1 MRPRFMVS
9 AIDVH
14 AEGEPG
20 RVLLSSA
27 LRVQGR
33 SMAERLEYCRANL
46 DWLRRLML
54 QEPRGYP
61 AMCCSLVLPPTTA
74 AADAGLIVMEQSGF
88 NPMSGSN
95 TMCVVTALLE
105 TGALP
110 ATEPVTRLVLETAVG
125 LIEVEA
131 EVRSTKVE
139 RVTLR
144 NVPAFVVH
152 EKRVLK
158 VPELGR
164 VTVDVAFGGQFFVLA
179 SAAEAGVEL
188 TSSNARAIV
197 RAGAIIKRIAQEE
210 LAVRHPDNPAINSI
224 TLTMLHAPADAP
236 GVGGRNAVICTT
248 GAVDP
253 GRPESWTGAL
263 DRSPCGTGTSAR
275 MAVLES
281 EGRLRIGEKFV
292 HEGILG
298 THFTGTLIA
307 ETHVGKLRAV
317 VPTISGRAWVTGM
330 STYVLDEGDPFP
342 QGYALGD
349 IWADA
354 SESVARRPSVEVLA

>member
-1 MRPRFMVS
+1 MRPRFVVS
-9 AIDVH
+9 AVDVH

-74 AADAGLIVMEQSGF
+74 AANAGLIVMEQSGF

-95 TMCVVTALLE
+95 TMCAVTAMLE

-110 ATEPVTRLVLETAVG
+110 ATEPVTKLVLETAVG

-131 EVRSTKVE
+131 EVRAAKVE
-139 RVTLR
+139 RVRVR
-144 NVPAFVVH
+144 NVPAFLVH
-152 EKRVLK
+152 EKRVLN
-158 VPELGR
+158 VPEFGR
-164 VTVDVAFGGQFFVLA
+164 ITVAVAFGGQFFVLA
-179 SAAEAGVEL
+179 SAEEAGVEL
-188 TSSNARAIV
+188 KPANARAIV

-210 LAVRHPDNPAINSI
+210 LPVRHPDNPAIDSI
-224 TLTMLHAPADAP
+224 TLTMLHARSDTP
-236 GVGGRNAVICTT
+236 GVDGRNAVVCTT

-253 GRPESWTGAL
+253 GRPETWTGAL

-281 EGRLRIGEKFV
+281 EGRLRIGQRFV

-298 THFTGTLIA
+298 TCFIGELIS

-317 VPTISGRAWVTGM
+317 IPTISGRAWVTGV
-330 STYVLDEGDPFP
+330 SNYVLDEGDPFP

-354 SESVARRPSVEVLA
+354 SESVAPRPPVEVLA